1 MQGSIAG
8 GAAALAKDDTLR
20 GVKIRVIVSLL
31 LAVPLAVASLA
42 VVDYVGLPQVIRYA
56 VSPGFIFGVNAAP
69 SGSWIGDISNAL
81 RYAIAG
87 NEVYY
92 AILIFLVLSWVGRKK
107 RTSEPL
113 DQEIVEQRRQA

>member
-1 MQGSIAG
+1 M
-8 GAAALAKDDTLR
+8 AKDDTLR